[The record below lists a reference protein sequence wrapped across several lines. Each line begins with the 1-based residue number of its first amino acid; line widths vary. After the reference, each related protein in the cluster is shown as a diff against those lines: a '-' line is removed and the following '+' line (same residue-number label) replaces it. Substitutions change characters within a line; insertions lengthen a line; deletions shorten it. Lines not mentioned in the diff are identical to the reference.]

1 MILDL
6 SSAQRSF
13 QQTVEQFAATRVVPV
28 AADIEV
34 RGAIPPALLAA
45 AAAEGLLAPALGRDD
60 AHVRLFLALE
70 ALAGGSAAFAAAV
83 AAQAAVAEACRFAGG
98 EAAAWAGVLASAQR
112 FGAVSLDEGHAGVVS
127 DGTTARGEVSLVAGP
142 PGADLFLVAATGAA
156 GAAAVLVA
164 ASAATR
170 THSAGELA
178 GFRGLELSRLVLE
191 HAHGIALD
199 PRAGVILRMSM
210 AALAVGVGTAA
221 LREAVALVK
230 QRPGVSEQSVQS
242 VLADSATELEAAR
255 LLGWKAA
262 AALDVGG
269 AEATTAVAMAKLA
282 AGRAAQGAAD
292 RAFDVAGLDAFRR
305 GALFE
310 RLVRDARAT
319 GILLGGT
326 AVQRTT
332 VAEGTLPR
340 V

>member
-6 SSAQRSF
+6 SPAQRSF
-13 QQTVEQFAATRVVPV
+13 QHSVEQFTATRVAPA
-28 AADIEV
+28 AADIETSA
-34 RGAIPPALLAA
+34 AIPPGLFADAA
-45 AAAEGLLAPALGRDD
+45 HAGLLAPLLGSGD

-83 AAQAAVAEACRFAGG
+83 AAQAVVAEACRLAGG
-98 EAAAWAGVLASAQR
+98 EGVRWAEALATARR
-112 FGAVSLDEGHAGVVS
+112 FGAVSLDEGHDRVAV
-127 DGTTARGEVSLVAGP
+127 DGNRARGEVLLMAGP
-142 PGADLFLVAATGAA
+142 PGADLFLLAGTSASGAS
-156 GAAAVLVA
+156 AVLLA
-164 ASAATR
+164 ASEATTKR
-170 THSAGELA
+170 SAGELA
-178 GFRGLELSRLVLE
+178 GFRGLELSRLTL
-191 HAHGIALD
+191 ADATGAALD
-199 PRAGVILRMSM
+199 PLAGMILRLAM

-221 LREAVALVK
+221 LREALALVK
-230 QRPGVSEQSVQS
+230 RTPGVSEQSVQS

-262 AALDVGG
+262 AAFDVGD
-269 AEATTAVAMAKLA
+269 ADATTAVAMAKLA

-319 GILLGGT
+319 DILLGGT
-326 AVQRTT
+326 AVQRAT

>member
-6 SSAQRSF
+6 SADQRSF
-13 QQTVEQFAATRVVPV
+13 QQSIEHFAAARV
-28 AADIEV
+28 A
-34 RGAIPPALLAA
+34 PALFAEAA
-45 AAAEGLLAPALGRDD
+45 RAGLLAPPLGRGD
-60 AHVRLFLALE
+60 AHVRMFLALE
-70 ALAGGSAAFAAAV
+70 ALAGGSAAFAAGV
-83 AAQAAVAEACRFAGG
+83 AAQAAVAEACRLAGG
-98 EAAAWAGVLASAQR
+98 DCAGWADALAGAQR
-112 FGAVSLDEGHAGVVS
+112 FGAVSLDEGHGGVRIE
-127 DGTTARGEVSLVAGP
+127 GTAARGEVSLLAGP
-142 PGADLFLVAATGAA
+142 PGADLFLVAATGATGPAAVLIAA
-156 GAAAVLVA
+156 GAAV
-164 ASAATR
+164 TKR
-170 THSAGELA
+170 SAGELA
-178 GFRGLELSRLVLE
+178 GFRGLDLSSLTLAGAPGRV
-191 HAHGIALD
+191 LD
-199 PRAGVILRMSM
+199 PRAGVILRLAM

-221 LREAVALVK
+221 LREALALVK
-230 QRPGVSEQSVQS
+230 RRPGVSEQSVQS

-262 AALDVGG
+262 AALDVTDGG
-269 AEATTAVAMAKLA
+269 ATTAVAMAKLA

-319 GILLGGT
+319 QILLGGT